1 MNKLIIARPEI
12 SVTPSDIGR
21 NVSVKLHT
29 LANTALIGN
38 IATSEQGLMQ
48 STTLLR
54 LSNNSNNN
62 NQ

>member
-38 IATSEQGLMQ
+38 IATSEQGLM
-48 STTLLR
+48 
-54 LSNNSNNN
+54 
-62 NQ
+62 